1 MERGNNTTSII
12 HLKVL
17 GTFLTFLF
25 TEGIQPNRVSPEKCD
40 QGLSKSDQE
49 CLNVCFVI
57 L

>member
-1 MERGNNTTSII
+1 MERGNNTTGII

-25 TEGIQPNRVSPEKCD
+25 TEGIQQNRVSPEVCG
-40 QGLSKSDQE
+40 QGPFKSDQE
-49 CLNVCFVI
+49 CLNVCFVV